1 MFFSRATL
9 RPDAVHRDQYW
20 RLTDNGYL
28 GHQLAWALFSDQYE
42 RERDFI
48 YRWETDGPTPLLY
61 TVSQRKPVDR
71 EGLFQIKTKPYEPSL
86 NVGQPLAFSLRANA
100 VVKRRDENDRQ
111 QVHDVV
117 MDLKHQLRESDE
129 WDDGDVSQAE
139 LVQRAGVAWLE
150 SRAEQY
156 GFHLADGM
164 VRAESYR
171 KHQFKKPRNRR
182 KVTFVTIDFQGRFEV
197 ADVERFRRALYEGVG
212 PTKAYGCGL
221 LMVRPL

>member
-9 RPDAVHRDQYW
+9 RPDAVHRDEYW
-20 RLTDNGYL
+20 QLTDNGYL
-28 GHQLAWALFSDQYE
+28 GHQLAWALFSDHQK

-61 TVSQRKPVDR
+61 TISERKPEDSD
-71 EGLFQIKTKPYEPSL
+71 GLFGVQTKDYEPALS
-86 NVGQPLAFSLRANA
+86 VGQPLAFSLRANS

-117 MDLKHQLRESDE
+117 MDLKHKLREAGEWEDSDL
-129 WDDGDVSQAE
+129 SQAD
-139 LVQRAGVAWLE
+139 LVQRAGAAWLK

-156 GFHLADGM
+156 GFKLSEDM
-164 VRAESYR
+164 LSAESYR
-171 KHQFKKPRNRR
+171 KHAFKKPRNNR
-182 KVTFVTIDFQGRFEV
+182 KVTFVTIDFQGRLEV
-197 ADVERFRRALYEGVG
+197 ADVARFKKALFEGVG

-221 LMVRPL
+221 MMVRPI